1 MRPRLEDLVVGLD
14 AKTQQILCYE
24 DDGEE
29 GQETRVVQVQSPLEL
44 VKEGHREMTLRNDL
58 QDCHIYVCSPE
69 VRTRRKR
76 RQGGK
81 EGGIIVD

>member
-14 AKTQQILCYE
+14 AKTGQILCYE

-29 GQETRVVQVQSPLEL
+29 GQESKVVQVQSPLEL

-69 VRTRRKR
+69 VRIAGR
-76 RQGGK
+76 GGWRG
-81 EGGIIVD
+81 EV